1 MRSSVVVEFGTRYA
15 GSAMCFTG
23 VSAGASPRSATPM
36 LGTFP
41 AIIGVSELFCGIE
54 IRPHMNAAF
63 HPRLIRLFGNERAA
77 VVGGYPRLG
86 SCR

>member
-1 MRSSVVVEFGTRYA
+1 V
-15 GSAMCFTG
+15 
-23 VSAGASPRSATPM
+23 

-41 AIIGVSELFCGIE
+41 AIIDVSELFSGIE
-54 IRPHMNAAF
+54 IRPQVLNAAL